1 MDIRY
6 EGYVRSPFASWSG
19 TLAPPACDENDCHR
33 TPPEKLRNY
42 LTCRDIHS
50 VIREVTSGH
59 GVRLGKMDEYLVA
72 LLIIGVIL
80 NAIAAFSIVFLERKS
95 PTSALAWLTILVFLP
110 LFGFLIYLAF
120 GQNFHRERMFRIKE
134 RDDRFLSRT
143 IASQQEE
150 LRSEELRIPGDEG
163 DRFRGLAMM
172 LLHYKQSFLT
182 MDNQVEIFTSGKEKF
197 AALFGAIGK
206 ARDHIHLEYYI
217 VRNDTLGREL
227 VDLLSRKAEEGLEV
241 RLLLDGL
248 GSGRLPRHFFDGY
261 LAAGGKVA
269 YFFPSIA
276 PLINPRMNY
285 RNHRKIAV
293 IDGIIGFVGGFNV
306 GEEYLGMNPRLG
318 AWRDTHVM
326 ITGSAASALQLR
338 FILDWNYASK
348 EYLGSVPRY
357 FPGRGTGKGA
367 LLQIVSGGPDARWS
381 QVEDAY
387 LKIIYSAS
395 EKIYIQS
402 PYFVPDESILD
413 SLRIAALSGVDVR
426 IMIPRKR
433 DHPFVHWASYS
444 FLGDLLDSGVKAY
457 IYEGGFIH
465 AKSIVVDG
473 LVSSVGSANW
483 DIRSFRLNFETNAFI
498 YDRDISGRLEK
509 IFLEDLLHCTLV
521 TPGIYASRG
530 FRVKVK
536 ESVSRLLSP
545 LL

>member
-1 MDIRY
+1 MD
-6 EGYVRSPFASWSG
+6 GS
-19 TLAPPACDENDCHR
+19 L
-33 TPPEKLRNY
+33 
-42 LTCRDIHS
+42 
-50 VIREVTSGH
+50 VI
-59 GVRLGKMDEYLVA
+59 
-72 LLIIGVIL
+72 LLLIGVIL
-80 NAIAAFSIVFLERKS
+80 NGIAAISIVFLERKN
-95 PTSALAWLTILVFLP
+95 PTSALAWLTVLVFLP
-110 LFGFLIYLAF
+110 LAGFILYLTF

-134 RDDRFLSRT
+134 RDDRFLSRV

-150 LRSEELRIPGDEG
+150 LRSEELRIPGDYE

-182 MDNQVEIFTSGKEKF
+182 MDNRVEIFTTGEEKF
-197 AALFGAIGK
+197 AALFGAIQE
-206 ARDHIHLEYYI
+206 AHDHIHLEYYI
-217 VRNDTLGREL
+217 VRNDDLGRRLAEL
-227 VDLLSRKAEEGLEV
+227 LTRKAEEGLEV

-248 GSGRLPRHFFDGY
+248 GSGSLPRHFFDRY
-261 LAAGGKVA
+261 LAAGGKLA
-269 YFFPSIA
+269 YFFPSLA
-276 PLINPRMNY
+276 PLVNPRMNY

-293 IDGIIGFVGGFNV
+293 IDGNIGFVGGFNV
-306 GEEYLGMNPRLG
+306 GEEYLGKNPRLG
-318 AWRDTHVM
+318 AWRDTHIM
-326 ITGSAASALQLR
+326 ITGSAATALQLR
-338 FILDWNYASK
+338 FILDWSYASK

-357 FPGRGTGKGA
+357 FPERGAGRGA

-387 LKIIYSAS
+387 LKIIYSAR

-402 PYFVPDESILD
+402 PYFVPDESVLD

-433 DHPFVHWASYS
+433 DHPFVHWASFSY
-444 FLGDLLDSGVKAY
+444 LGDLLDSGVRAY

-498 YDRDISGRLEK
+498 YDREISVRLEE
-509 IFLEDLLHCTLV
+509 IFFKDLEQCTLI
-521 TPGIYASRG
+521 TPLMYASRS
-530 FRVKVK
+530 FRVKAK
-536 ESVSRLLSP
+536 ESVSRLFSP

>member
-1 MDIRY
+1 
-6 EGYVRSPFASWSG
+6 
-19 TLAPPACDENDCHR
+19 
-33 TPPEKLRNY
+33 
-42 LTCRDIHS
+42 
-50 VIREVTSGH
+50 
-59 GVRLGKMDEYLVA
+59 MDEYLVA

-80 NAIAAFSIVFLERKS
+80 NAIAAFSIVFLERKN

-143 IASQQEE
+143 IASQLEG

-227 VDLLSRKAEEGLEV
+227 VDLLASKAEEGLEV

-248 GSGRLPRHFFDGY
+248 GSGGLPRHFFDGY

-402 PYFVPDESILD
+402 PV
-413 SLRIAALSGVDVR
+413 LR
-426 IMIPRKR
+426 P
-433 DHPFVHWASYS
+433 
-444 FLGDLLDSGVKAY
+444 
-457 IYEGGFIH
+457 
-465 AKSIVVDG
+465 
-473 LVSSVGSANW
+473 
-483 DIRSFRLNFETNAFI
+483 
-498 YDRDISGRLEK
+498 
-509 IFLEDLLHCTLV
+509 
-521 TPGIYASRG
+521 
-530 FRVKVK
+530 
-536 ESVSRLLSP
+536 
-545 LL
+545 

>member
-1 MDIRY
+1 MD
-6 EGYVRSPFASWSG
+6 G
-19 TLAPPACDENDCHR
+19 
-33 TPPEKLRNY
+33 
-42 LTCRDIHS
+42 
-50 VIREVTSGH
+50 
-59 GVRLGKMDEYLVA
+59 YLVA

-80 NAIAAFSIVFLERKS
+80 NGIAAISIVFLERKN

-110 LFGFLIYLAF
+110 FFGFLIYLAF

-134 RDDRFLSRT
+134 RDDRYLSRI
-143 IASQQEE
+143 IASQQAE
-150 LRSEELRIPGDEG
+150 LRSEELGIPGDEG

-182 MDNQVEIFTSGKEKF
+182 MDNRVEIFTTGEEKF
-197 AALFGAIGK
+197 AALFGAIGE

-217 VRNDTLGREL
+217 VRNDSVGKEL
-227 VDLLSRKAEEGLEV
+227 VELLSRKAGEGLEV

-248 GSGRLPRHFFDGY
+248 GSGGLPRHFFDHY
-261 LAAGGKVA
+261 LDAGGKVA

-293 IDGIIGFVGGFNV
+293 IDGYIGFVGGFNV
-306 GEEYLGMNPRLG
+306 GEEYLGKDPYLG
-318 AWRDTHVM
+318 RWRDTHVM
-326 ITGSAASALQLR
+326 ITGSAVTALQLR

-357 FPGRGTGKGA
+357 FPGRATNKGA
-367 LLQIVSGGPDARWS
+367 FLQIVSGGPDARWS

-387 LKIIYSAS
+387 LKIIYSAR

-413 SLRIAALSGVDVR
+413 SLRIAALSGADVR

-509 IFLEDLLHCTLV
+509 IFLEDLEHCTLV
-521 TPGIYASRG
+521 TPGVYASRG
-530 FRVKVK
+530 LRVKVK